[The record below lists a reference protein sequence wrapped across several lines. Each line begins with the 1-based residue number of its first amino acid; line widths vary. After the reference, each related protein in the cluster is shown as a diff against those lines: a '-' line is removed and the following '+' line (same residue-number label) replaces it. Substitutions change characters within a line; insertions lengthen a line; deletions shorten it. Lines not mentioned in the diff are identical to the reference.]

1 MEIQL
6 WKEILTP
13 YDLAVRELLVKFNHI
28 ISEYRSRNLYS
39 PIETVTGRVKVYQ
52 VFLKSAVRKIFR
64 LKI

>member
-39 PIETVTGRVKVYQ
+39 PIETVTGRVKR